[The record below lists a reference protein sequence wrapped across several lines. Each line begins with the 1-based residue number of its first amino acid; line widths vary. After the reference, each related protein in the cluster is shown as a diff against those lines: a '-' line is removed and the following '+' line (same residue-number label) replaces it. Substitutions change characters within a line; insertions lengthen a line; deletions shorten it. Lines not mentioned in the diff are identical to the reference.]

1 MASFYFSS
9 VATAAAGTLLFLYS
23 FGSFIYNVY
32 FHPLRN
38 YPGPKLSAG
47 TKFPYVWARIRGEIP
62 AYVAALHAK
71 YGPVVRVSP
80 WELSYIT
87 AEAWRDIY
95 GHKIGGKGGLGK
107 DLKFYGPDSVGK
119 NGIIRTN
126 DADHARQR
134 RLLAH
139 AFSDR
144 ALRDQEPL
152 IRQYV
157 DLLSEKMGEV
167 AKFSDATLDMV
178 RYLNCCTFDIMGDLA
193 FGEPLG
199 LLEKSDYTPWV
210 AAVLGTMKTSSIK
223 NAIAIHFPLFSAL
236 LKKIFVTKKMKE
248 RYHFHAQHSIERVDR
263 RLARKTDRPD
273 IWGFVLRHQHGAD
286 AKENISMTLPEMHAN
301 GSTLMIAGTETTA
314 TLLSGLT
321 YHLLLNPP
329 IYAKLTAEIR
339 TAFSHPDQMNMSA
352 LVSLPYLQ
360 ACIEEA
366 MRIYPPVPVGLPRVV
381 PPGGRVVCGK
391 HVPGGTSVMVSQ
403 WAAYHSPLNF
413 YEPEKFLPERW
424 LEDDGGG
431 ADDRFARDEK
441 AVLQPFS
448 FGPRNCLGK
457 NLAYHEMR
465 LIAANVLWRFDLQ
478 LLEESRDWVRQ
489 KAYTLW
495 EKPRLMCKISPREVD
510 GLLNEQ

>member
-1 MASFYFSS
+1 MASVYFSS
-9 VATAAAGTLLFLYS
+9 TAATAAGTLLLQLLYLL
-23 FGSFIYNVY
+23 GSFIYNVY

-47 TKFPYVWARIRGEIP
+47 TKFPYAWARIRGEVP
-62 AYVAALHAK
+62 AHVAALHAR

-80 WELSYIT
+80 RELSYIT

-95 GHKIGGKGGLGK
+95 GHKIGGRGGLEK
-107 DLKFYGPDSVGK
+107 DLSFYGPDTVGS
-119 NGIIRTN
+119 NSIIRTN
-126 DADHARQR
+126 DTDHARQR

-152 IRQYV
+152 IQRYV
-157 DLLSEKMGEV
+157 DLLSEKMGEI
-167 AKFSDATLDMV
+167 AKTADATLDMV

-210 AAVLGTMKTSSIK
+210 AAVFGTIKTNNIR
-223 NAIAIHFPLFSAL
+223 NTITLNFPLFSTL
-236 LKKIFVTKKMKE
+236 LKKIFVTENMKE
-248 RYHFHAQHSIERVDR
+248 RNRIHAQHSIERVDR
-263 RLARKTDRPD
+263 RLARKTERPD

-286 AKENISMTLPEMHAN
+286 PKANMSMTLPEMHAN

-329 IYAKLTAEIR
+329 VYAKLTNEIR
-339 TAFSHPDQMNMSA
+339 SAFCHPDKMNMSA
-352 LVSLPYLQ
+352 LASLPYLC

-366 MRIYPPVPVGLPRVV
+366 LRIYPPVPVGLPRVV
-381 PPGGRVVCGK
+381 PPGGRIVCGK

-413 YEPEKFLPERW
+413 HEPDKFIPERW
-424 LEDDGGG
+424 LED
-431 ADDRFARDEK
+431 RFTREEK
-441 AVLQPFS
+441 TLLQPFS

-478 LLEESRDWVRQ
+478 LREESRDWVRQ
-489 KAYTLW
+489 KVYTLW
-495 EKPRLMCKISPREVD
+495 EKPRLMCKVVPREVG
-510 GLLNEQ
+510 GLVD